1 MKEKRFD
8 KNHMTGGVDFM
19 TGYRCQLCDGVISKG
34 RCKVCG
40 MPYRN
45 DALLYHPNE
54 RRQDHYKHAAPK
66 AKEIMKE
73 YTIPDGAKNVS
84 NGMKKTSN
92 TMKNTFNSEV
102 KAASNGSRTFS
113 GGNKTAAE
121 SRTARTNAADKMGAM
136 GNRNKKKGIGSF
148 WWAIVLFYIIMGFL
162 SRG

>member
-1 MKEKRFD
+1 
-8 KNHMTGGVDFM
+8 M
-19 TGYRCQLCDGVISKG
+19 TGYRCQLCDGAISKG

-84 NGMKKTSN
+84 NGMKKT
-92 TMKNTFNSEV
+92 FNSEG
-102 KAASNGSRTFS
+102 KAASNGSRAFY
-113 GGNKTAAE
+113 GGNKNASG
-121 SRTARTNAADKMGAM
+121 SRTKAADKMGTM
-136 GNRNKKKGIGSF
+136 RQGNKKKGIGSF